1 MLPFTSVEFFDVFA
15 SYNNALW
22 PLQIVAY
29 VLGLVALGCLFWPG
43 QARNHVISAILA
55 AMWLWNGIVY
65 HWTFFSTINPL
76 ALAFGAAFVIQ
87 GLIYLVEGSLR
98 PRLSFGIARDLRSLV
113 GIAFLL
119 YAAVLYPIVGNL
131 VGHSYPRV
139 PTFGI
144 TPCPLTI
151 FTFGMVL
158 LLMGPV
164 RWWQHAIAVAW
175 GLVGGTAAFLLNV
188 PQDFAL
194 LLAAP
199 TTVAMLYWSAPRG
212 RIDRPA

>member
-29 VLGLVALGCLFWPG
+29 VLGVVALGLLFWPSQVG
-43 QARNHVISAILA
+43 DRVISAILA

-65 HWTFFSTINPL
+65 HWIFFSAINPL
-76 ALAFGAAFVIQ
+76 AFIFGAFFAIQ
-87 GLIYLVEGSLR
+87 GLIYLVEGVLR
-98 PRLSFGIARDLRSLV
+98 SQLNFCVARDLRSLV
-113 GIAFLL
+113 GIAFMI

-131 VGHSYPRV
+131 LGHSYPRT

-151 FTFGMVL
+151 FTFGMIL
-158 LLMGPV
+158 LLRGAV
-164 RWWQHAIAVAW
+164 RWWQNAIAFAW
-175 GLVGGTAAFLLNV
+175 ALVGGTAAFLLNV

-194 LLAAP
+194 LLAGP
-199 TTVAMLYWSAPRG
+199 ITVAVLYSTRSRG
-212 RIDRPA
+212 QH